1 VPRAP
6 RSRSQ
11 PSLEPGS
18 SPGFM
23 LWRVTLRWQRRM
35 TATLRPFG
43 LTHVQFVLLASLWW
57 LSEVRHEA
65 PSQRGL
71 AEFAGTDAM
80 MTSQVIRALEARA
93 LIDRAADPDDSR
105 ARRLTVTPQ
114 GAELARTTIA
124 AVEAADREFFAPA
137 GDPGRVLEIL
147 RALGH

>member
-124 AVEAADREFFAPA
+124 AVEAADREFFATA

-147 RALGH
+147 RGLGD